1 MKLGT
6 DFILAVPLDLQHLSS
21 LTRDLLIT
29 GAPCSGNGVLTTGLP
44 GKSLVDYLGKK

>member
-6 DFILAVPLDLQHLSS
+6 DFILAVPLDLRHLSS

-29 GAPCSGNGVLTTGLP
+29 GASCSGNVE
-44 GKSLVDYLGKK
+44 S